1 MEFEMRT
8 DYAYQDAIRRDFR
21 NKVTAVIAVGLLA
34 LVLTGAIEDS
44 SFLAGG
50 DALVGGAAVGGAA
63 LNLPVTENSLAAR

>member
-1 MEFEMRT
+1 MRT

-34 LVLTGAIEDS
+34 LVLTGAIEES

-50 DALVGGAAVGGAA
+50 GGEAA
-63 LNLPVTENSLAAR
+63 LNVSVAENALAAR